1 MDVDARAIRECT
13 RIQGSD
19 AFPRIV
25 DRGTP
30 RPKVKF
36 STLPSPLREICGA
49 LKSSFG
55 RLLLPT
61 FYRHRFFPFVLPL
74 RVAHQL
80 LNSSSLRVPSSFS
93 RSFSL
98 RFSFLSLSRSLVEP
112 AALRSLFL
120 LRSVVVYVSRCR
132 RSFVA
137 RDRRS
142 QEEIDSSISS
152 KQPRPRNT
160 PQSRNYIFRHC
171 QIIAN
176 TVQ

>member
-80 LNSSSLRVPSSFS
+80 LNASFVSLRPFLVHFPFDSLSSLSLSLFGRTSRPTISLFTSFGCC
-93 RSFSL
+93 L
-98 RFSFLSLSRSLVEP
+98 RFSVPTKLRGTRSP
-112 AALRSLFL
+112 
-120 LRSVVVYVSRCR
+120 
-132 RSFVA
+132 
-137 RDRRS
+137 
-142 QEEIDSSISS
+142 
-152 KQPRPRNT
+152 
-160 PQSRNYIFRHC
+160 
-171 QIIAN
+171 
-176 TVQ
+176 